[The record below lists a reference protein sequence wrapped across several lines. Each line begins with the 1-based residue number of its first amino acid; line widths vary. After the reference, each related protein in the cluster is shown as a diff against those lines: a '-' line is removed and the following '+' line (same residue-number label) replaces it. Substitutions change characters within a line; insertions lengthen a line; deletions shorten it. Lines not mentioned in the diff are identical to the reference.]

1 MIAVAVGRKLSNQK
15 ATNGR
20 HRMKTGWVTNVVL
33 AAVLCLP
40 AVSALAAGV
49 GLVKTSKGSVT
60 IQRAGKS
67 LPAPVGTSIEASD
80 TVVTGKDGSAGI
92 TFIDNSRMALGPG
105 STLAIDR
112 FDFDQKTH
120 DGHFDTTLK
129 RGTLSAVS
137 GKLAKHSP
145 KAMTVRT
152 RSTILAVRGTEFLV
166 STK

>member
-1 MIAVAVGRKLSNQK
+1 
-15 ATNGR
+15 
-20 HRMKTGWVTNVVL
+20 MKRGWILRVMLL
-33 AAVLCLP
+33 AALCLP
-40 AVSALAAGV
+40 ATSALAAGV
-49 GLVKTSKGSVT
+49 GLVKTSKGSVS
-60 IQRAGKS
+60 ILRNGKQ
-67 LPAPVGTSIEASD
+67 LAAPVGTAIEASD
-80 TVVTGKDGSAGI
+80 TIVTGKDGSAGI

-112 FDFDQKTH
+112 FDFDQTTH
-120 DGHFDTTLK
+120 DGHFDSTLK

-166 STK
+166 STR

>member
-1 MIAVAVGRKLSNQK
+1 MRIATIARMALVMAVF
-15 ATNGR
+15 A
-20 HRMKTGWVTNVVL
+20 
-33 AAVLCLP
+33 LP
-40 AVSALAAGV
+40 AMSAMAAGV
-49 GLVKTSKGSVT
+49 GMVKMSKGAVFVERGG
-60 IQRAGKS
+60 QR
-67 LPAPVGTSIEASD
+67 LPAPVGTAIESAD
-80 TVVTGKDGSAGI
+80 VVVTGKDGSAGI

-112 FDFDQKTH
+112 FDFDQRTH

-166 STK
+166 STR

>member
-1 MIAVAVGRKLSNQK
+1 MKRGWVGRLILIS
-15 ATNGR
+15 
-20 HRMKTGWVTNVVL
+20 L
-33 AAVLCLP
+33 LCLP
-40 AVSALAAGV
+40 TMSAMAASV
-49 GLVKTSKGSVT
+49 GLVKTSKGSVS
-60 IQRAGKS
+60 ILRGGKQ
-67 LPAPVGTSIEASD
+67 LPAPVGTAIEAAD

-92 TFIDNSRMALGPG
+92 TFVDNSRMALGPG
-105 STLAIDR
+105 STLAINR

-120 DGHFDTTLK
+120 DGHFDATLK

-145 KAMTVRT
+145 KAMTVKT

>member
-1 MIAVAVGRKLSNQK
+1 MNR
-15 ATNGR
+15 
-20 HRMKTGWVTNVVL
+20 GWVTRVFL
-33 AAVLCLP
+33 AAALFLP
-40 AVSALAAGV
+40 AVSAMAAGV
-49 GLVKTSKGSVT
+49 GLVKTSKGSVS
-60 IQRAGKS
+60 ILRGGKT
-67 LPAPVGTSIEASD
+67 LPAPVGTPIHASD
-80 TVVTGKDGSAGI
+80 IVVTGKDASAGI

-120 DGHFDTTLK
+120 DGHFDATLK

-152 RSTILAVRGTEFLV
+152 RSTILAVRGTQFLV

>member
-1 MIAVAVGRKLSNQK
+1 M
-15 ATNGR
+15 
-20 HRMKTGWVTNVVL
+20 
-33 AAVLCLP
+33 
-40 AVSALAAGV
+40 SALAAGV
-49 GLVKTSKGSVT
+49 GLVKTSKGNVS
-60 IQRAGKS
+60 ILRNGEQ
-67 LPAPVGTSIEASD
+67 LPAPVGTAIQASD
-80 TVVTGKDGSAGI
+80 TIVTGKDGSAGI

-105 STLAIDR
+105 STLAINR
-112 FDFDQKTH
+112 FEFDQKSH
-120 DGHFDTTLK
+120 EGRFDSTLK